1 VLLFVPFSTNRPRK
15 RVPVATYS
23 LMGANV
29 LFFIVQCLFD
39 DFGVSA
45 FGFVPNSPSPITA
58 VTAMFAHGG
67 VLHLAGNLLFLWLF
81 GTIAEDVLGAGLFLA
96 FYFGGEIGAM
106 LLDVNMSRLL
116 LPGSLDVPRL
126 GASGAIAGVLGL
138 AAYCFPR
145 ALVRIWYFA
154 WFMIVFVRSGT
165 FELRASVF
173 LWLWVGMQILGA
185 AVQHML
191 GAAGGVAYWAH
202 LGGFVAG
209 MGAAAALGL
218 RRLVGK
224 KDLLEEARQVSTQ
237 YTALQPLE
245 DLSKL
250 ASEDAQDP
258 EVWAALAQT
267 AESAGNVEQA
277 MRAYQQAIPLLL
289 QAGQRPRAARAFL
302 AATSH
307 APDFAL
313 PATDLFQI
321 AATLAD
327 MGEWAHAAATFRR
340 LAAAWP
346 DSPQAEI
353 ALARAC
359 EIAAE
364 PLNDPA
370 LFDGCYQTLC
380 ERFPTSEW
388 RDLVK
393 RPGAPEAAATA

>member
-15 RVPVATYS
+15 RVPIATYS

-29 LFFIVQCLFD
+29 LFFIVQCLFED
-39 DFGVSA
+39 LGVSA

-58 VTAMFAHGG
+58 LTAMFAHGG

-138 AAYCFPR
+138 AACCFPR
-145 ALVRIWYFA
+145 ALVRIWYFV
-154 WFMIVFVRSGT
+154 WLMIVFVRTGT

-173 LWLWVGMQILGA
+173 LWLWVGMQVVGA
-185 AVQHML
+185 AVQHMV
-191 GAAGGVAYWAH
+191 GAEGGVAYWAH

-224 KDLLEEARQVSTQ
+224 KDLLEEAQQVSTEF
-237 YTALQPLE
+237 TARQPLQ

-250 ASEDAQDP
+250 AAEDAQDP
-258 EVWAALAQT
+258 EVWVALSRT
-267 AESAGNVEQA
+267 AESAGNIEQA
-277 MRAYQQAIPLLL
+277 VNAYQQAIPLLL

-302 AATSH
+302 AATAH
-307 APDFAL
+307 APDFAV
-313 PATDLFQI
+313 PAADMFQI
-321 AATLAD
+321 GSTLAD
-327 MGEWAHAAATFRR
+327 MGEWAHAAAAFRR
-340 LAAAWP
+340 LADAWP
-346 DSPQAEI
+346 DSPQVEI
-353 ALARAC
+353 ALARSC

-364 PLNDPA
+364 PLDDPA
-370 LFDGCYQTLC
+370 LFDASYATLC
-380 ERFPTSEW
+380 ERFPDSEW
-388 RDLVK
+388 RDLLR
-393 RPGAPEAAATA
+393 RPSAREPAAIA